1 MSNMDHHVADGN
13 DALDFLKHFFDGATD
28 GYIVVWGKNDKR
40 THSFHVSDMEGAVA
54 KLDELSPVGD
64 TYVAR
69 GLQESAVRG
78 YDRGNEKGV
87 RFVSGVWADIDTR
100 EGPHGSREK
109 PVDTMTLPADLNE
122 TMELVRVAGLPEPT
136 VIIHTGGGC
145 HLHWTYT
152 APAML
157 MTEAERVAEKAL
169 AEAWLARL
177 RAVFQ
182 TRGYKLDGVADLC
195 RVVKIPNTW
204 NHKTNPAK
212 PVRLVS
218 LGQRIER
225 ADVLS
230 IVATELKVTTK
241 AVGKVGGAS
250 ALLKDQAKQA
260 VIAKAKPDNLA
271 SVLAGCAW
279 MRHCEADAAS
289 LLEAEWYA
297 MLGISGRCENG
308 RELSHK
314 LSEPYAGYTER
325 ETDDKL
331 HHALND
337 AGPVSCNKVAG
348 EFGFEGCARCPLRA
362 SIKSPMTLASQPPS
376 LAREQAGAVYVIEL
390 RRYLNLTTGKL
401 LAPEAFADGIQ
412 ARVGAQPHSKMM
424 SSKATAKVDAMDY
437 RPGDPNLILQQ
448 EDGSK
453 AVNLWQKGGVRPEAG
468 DPKPI
473 LDFFER
479 FIPDTRSRDHVIQYL
494 AHLVRHPSVKIE
506 HGVAITGGY
515 GTGKG
520 TLRDIMY
527 SMFGMKNVQKVEGE
541 ELSDKNNSK
550 WVNCQVLVFEE
561 TSQGGKFEVYNR
573 TKELVTSE
581 TFRVQDKYVPRF
593 EGRTPRGIF
602 MASNDVAP
610 ITIMRKDR
618 RWFLCDTP
626 ETPETEEEVEANRTF
641 FADLR
646 AILNR
651 DDSAVAAFMHYLLV
665 EVSLKGFTVK
675 GEPPMTA
682 AKKRAMED
690 SRTPAAGVLADLIQV
705 GAHPFDRDV
714 VSASEV
720 LEAIKLSGWAHTVER
735 MSMKKAADAIRSIGG
750 FPVNMID
757 GEHMQVRVTRQMAP
771 RLWGIR
777 NKSKWLN
784 ATTDEVRT
792 AWLGGKPASEAEV
805 VQLRDRGLARVIANA
820 G

>member
-1 MSNMDHHVADGN
+1 MNMIAQAAFGN
-13 DALDFLKHFFDGATD
+13 NALDFFKHFFDGATD
-28 GYIVVWGKNDKR
+28 GYVIIWGKNDKR
-40 THSFHVSDMEGAVA
+40 TRSFHVSNLEGAA
-54 KLDELSPVGD
+54 ANLSELSRIGD
-64 TYVAR
+64 TYVSR
-69 GLQESAVRG
+69 GLQESALG
-78 YDRGNEKGV
+78 GFDRGNEKGV
-87 RFVSGVWADIDTR
+87 RFVSGIFADIDTR
-100 EGPHGSREK
+100 EGPHGSPTK
-109 PVDTMTLPADLNE
+109 PVNPMTLPADLNE
-122 TMELVRVAGLPEPT
+122 ALALVREAGLPEPT
-136 VIIHTGGGC
+136 VIIHTGGGA

-152 APAML
+152 APVML
-157 MTEAERVAEKAL
+157 MMEAERVAEKAL

-177 RAVFQ
+177 RAVFKAH
-182 TRGYKLDGVADLC
+182 GYKLDGVADLC
-195 RVVKIPNTW
+195 RVCKSPDTW
-204 NHKTNPAK
+204 NHKTDPAK
-212 PVRLVS
+212 PVHLVS
-218 LGQRIER
+218 MGPRIER
-225 ADVLS
+225 DDALK
-230 IVATELKVTTK
+230 IVVTELTVTTK
-241 AVGKVGGAS
+241 AGGKVGGAS
-250 ALLKDQAKQA
+250 ALLNDQAKQA
-260 VIAKAKPDNLA
+260 AIAKAKPDNLA

-279 MRHCEADAAS
+279 MQHCEADAAS
-289 LLEAEWYA
+289 LPEPEWHA

-314 LSEPYAGYTER
+314 LSEPYAGYTEK

-337 AGPVSCNKVAG
+337 AGPVTCNKVAG
-348 EFGFEGCARCPLRA
+348 EFGFEGCARCPFRA
-362 SIKSPMTLASQPPS
+362 SIKSPMTLAGQPPS
-376 LAREQAGAVYVIEL
+376 LVREQAGAVYVIEL

-401 LAPEAFADGIQ
+401 LAPEAFGDGIQ

-424 SSKATAKVDAMDY
+424 SSKATAKVEATDY
-437 RPGDPNLILQQ
+437 RPGDPNLIIQQ

-453 AVNLWQKGGVRPEAG
+453 AVNLWQRGGVWPAAG

-479 FIPDTRSRDHVIQYL
+479 FIPDTRSRDHVLQYL
-494 AHLVRHPSVKIE
+494 AHLVRHSSVKIE
-506 HGVAITGGY
+506 HGVVITGGY

-527 SMFGMKNVQKVEGE
+527 TMFGFKNVQKVEGE

-561 TSQGGKFEVYNR
+561 TSQGEKFEVYNR
-573 TKELVTSE
+573 TKELVTGE
-581 TFRVQDKYVPRF
+581 TFRVQDKYITRYD
-593 EGRTPRGIF
+593 GRTPRGIF

-618 RWFLCDTP
+618 RWFVCDTP

-641 FADLR
+641 FANLR
-646 AILNR
+646 AVLNR
-651 DDSAVAAFMHYLLV
+651 DDSTVAAFMHYLLT

-690 SRTPAAGVLADLIQV
+690 SRTPAAGVLADLIAV

-720 LEAIKLSGWAHTVER
+720 LEAIKLSGWAQTVER
-735 MSMKKAADAIRSIGG
+735 MNMKKVADAIRSIGG

-757 GEHMQVRVTRQMAP
+757 GEHMQVRVSRQMAP

-777 NKSKWLN
+777 NKAKWVN
-784 ATTDEVRT
+784 ATTDELRT
-792 AWLGGKPASEAEV
+792 VWLGGKPASEAEV
-805 VQLRDRGLARVIANA
+805 VQLRDRGLARIMAS
-820 G
+820 